1 MINNLQIAG
10 LHAKFTK
17 EEEAYVTK
25 KIGPMDRY
33 IPKKA
38 RDAVKA
44 EVKLKEEKSKDKSK
58 FTCEVV
64 MHLPHGS
71 ITVHEKST
79 TIYAAIDLAEDK
91 LKHQITKYKEKHDRP
106 RLHRRLAAKFTRLS
120 QR

>member
-1 MINNLQIAG
+1 MIKNLQIAG
-10 LHAKFTK
+10 VHIKLSK
-17 EEEAYVTK
+17 EDEAYVAK

-33 IPKKA
+33 TPKKV
-38 RDAVKA
+38 RQSIKT

-71 ITVHEKST
+71 ITVQERST

-106 RLHRRLAAKFTRLS
+106 RIHRRLAAKFTRLTG
-120 QR
+120 R